1 MKKIAIGAGIII
13 GLVVIILAVL
23 PFAVDLNRHKPAILD
38 RIKAVTDRQVDFEEI
53 DLTILSGLGAK
64 ITGLRIADDRA
75 FSQGDFLSLKAA
87 RVKVALLPL
96 LKKQIE
102 VRAVVLE
109 EPKISIIRNRDGAFN
124 FKTLLLPKKEKP
136 AQEGPEEEKAGP
148 SALAGLMVGNV
159 EVKDGILSY
168 TDEKA
173 KPGAEP
179 FTVSDIDLGSRDIS
193 LTKPIPFSLAAA
205 VMSPKGQNLNM
216 KGTFGPAPEGGGFGQ
231 APIDVELLL
240 DSVAL
245 SSLPVKLPVKA
256 GDMKVNMTATGNLK
270 DQVTSRLTVDLAGL
284 VLGGQASKEHKPVS
298 GSMATDL
305 TIELEKQV
313 LAMKNG
319 TFTLGQDKGT
329 FEGVVND
336 FKKAPA
342 WNVKVQSDRITPAGI
357 PLLAGFIPSAMKMT
371 GPAGIKLV
379 TSGTKDAFD
388 LRADADMK
396 PMAITFGT
404 FLDKPANGPC
414 TLSTRVSKKP
424 GIMEISTLDID
435 LGAIKARGAGEVR
448 KAGDT
453 SRFQLRIDTNQV
465 PLQTAQTVIPMLRSF
480 KPSGS
485 VVVKT
490 ALDGGGGGP
499 LNVSVQALS
508 ERMGLVLTKPKEGEQ
523 AKAKVMAKPVAAD
536 MNALTVSVD
545 AVKKGRAL
553 TARGTM
559 RSRGGTFADI
569 PYTNLTGA
577 FTLAGDQLRVNPFD
591 LTALKGSIRGTA
603 SYNLKSKAWSA
614 DPAFSNVQAGAILD
628 TMTSFKD
635 VFAGTLS
642 GDLKAT
648 GVAGAPALSN
658 LGAKGKIGISKGEWK
673 NFDLA
678 GTVLSSILGVPGA
691 SEIFGFAP
699 AEVQKYNTTRFESMN
714 AEVDLSKKVITV
726 DIMKLINISSGRD
739 VDTESSLKGTIS
751 METNEINL
759 KGNVV
764 LPKRF
769 SQRIAPRAEAFSAI
783 MNDEK
788 RLVLPMTITG
798 SIKKPIPMVDVSVL
812 SKSLTRYYTTKALDK
827 GLQKLQDKGKLP
839 PATDETRK
847 AIEGVLEGVFK
858 KK

>member
-1 MKKIAIGAGIII
+1 
-13 GLVVIILAVL
+13 
-23 PFAVDLNRHKPAILD
+23 
-38 RIKAVTDRQVDFEEI
+38 
-53 DLTILSGLGAK
+53 
-64 ITGLRIADDRA
+64 
-75 FSQGDFLSLKAA
+75 
-87 RVKVALLPL
+87 
-96 LKKQIE
+96 
-102 VRAVVLE
+102 
-109 EPKISIIRNRDGAFN
+109 
-124 FKTLLLPKKEKP
+124 
-136 AQEGPEEEKAGP
+136 
-148 SALAGLMVGNV
+148 
-159 EVKDGILSY
+159 
-168 TDEKA
+168 
-173 KPGAEP
+173 
-179 FTVSDIDLGSRDIS
+179 
-193 LTKPIPFSLAAA
+193 
-205 VMSPKGQNLNM
+205 
-216 KGTFGPAPEGGGFGQ
+216 
-231 APIDVELLL
+231 
-240 DSVAL
+240 
-245 SSLPVKLPVKA
+245 
-256 GDMKVNMTATGNLK
+256 
-270 DQVTSRLTVDLAGL
+270 
-284 VLGGQASKEHKPVS
+284 
-298 GSMATDL
+298 
-305 TIELEKQV
+305 
-313 LAMKNG
+313 
-319 TFTLGQDKGT
+319 
-329 FEGVVND
+329 
-336 FKKAPA
+336 
-342 WNVKVQSDRITPAGI
+342 
-357 PLLAGFIPSAMKMT
+357 
-371 GPAGIKLV
+371 
-379 TSGTKDAFD
+379 
-388 LRADADMK
+388 
-396 PMAITFGT
+396 
-404 FLDKPANGPC
+404 
-414 TLSTRVSKKP
+414 
-424 GIMEISTLDID
+424 
-435 LGAIKARGAGEVR
+435 
-448 KAGDT
+448 
-453 SRFQLRIDTNQV
+453 
-465 PLQTAQTVIPMLRSF
+465 
-480 KPSGS
+480 
-485 VVVKT
+485 
-490 ALDGGGGGP
+490 
-499 LNVSVQALS
+499 
-508 ERMGLVLTKPKEGEQ
+508 MGLVLTKPKEGEQ

-545 AVKKGRAL
+545 AVKKGKAL

-726 DIMKLINISSGRD
+726 DIMKLINISSGKD

-788 RLVLPMTITG
+788 RLVLPMSITG

-812 SKSLTRYYTTKALDK
+812 SKSFTRYYTTKALDK